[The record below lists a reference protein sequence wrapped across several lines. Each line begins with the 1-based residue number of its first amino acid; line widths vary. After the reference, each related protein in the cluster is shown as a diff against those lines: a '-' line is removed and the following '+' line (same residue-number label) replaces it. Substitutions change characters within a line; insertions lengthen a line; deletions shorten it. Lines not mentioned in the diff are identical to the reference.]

1 MPRRFHV
8 SRLLVS
14 RLEELGIPPGAV
26 ARQAGIP
33 ASVWDDERIMLT
45 TDQLFAFW
53 SAMAVMSGNPLIG
66 LVLGSEERLERYD
79 PIAMAALSA
88 STFRDAVA
96 RAARFKQLTCPEEIV
111 VASRGR
117 ECSIQFRWLL
127 ADARA
132 PHILTDLCFAWVLT
146 LGRRGT
152 GGAITPLR
160 VELSRPPSHRDGYE
174 AHFGCPV
181 RFNTRRDALIVDAR
195 DLDRPFLTSN
205 SDLLAILAPQLEA
218 ELVAQLSSQ
227 RPADEVKVI
236 LKRLLTGRRPDLQE
250 VARAMGA
257 SARTLQRRLAESG
270 VTYQRVLEDARRELA
285 HHYLLHSAL
294 DLSETAYVLG
304 YEDASSFFRAF
315 HQWEGTTPGRWREKR
330 RRPRTS
336 ATGVVPRVART
347 SRDRGA
353 EANERRTY

>member
-14 RLEELGIPPGAV
+14 RLEELGIPPDAIV
-26 ARQAGIP
+26 RQAAIP
-33 ASVWDDERIMLT
+33 ASVLNDERILLT
-45 TDQLFAFW
+45 TDQLFGFW
-53 SAMAVMSGNPLIG
+53 SAIAAMSGNPLIG
-66 LVLGSEERLERYD
+66 LTLGSEARVERYD

-88 STFRDAVA
+88 SSYRDAIA

-111 VASRGR
+111 LATRGR
-117 ECSIQFRWLL
+117 ECAIQFRWLL

-132 PHILTDLCFAWVLT
+132 PHTLTDLCFAWVLT

-152 GGAITPLR
+152 GNTITPLR
-160 VELSRPPSHRDGYE
+160 VELSRPPAHRDGYE
-174 AHFGCPV
+174 AHFGCPI
-181 RFNTRRDALIVDAR
+181 RFSARRDALVMDAR

-205 SDLLAILAPQLEA
+205 SDLLAVLAPQLEA
-218 ELVAQLSSQ
+218 ELAAQLSSQ
-227 RPADEVKVI
+227 RPADEVKSI
-236 LKRLLTGRRPDLQE
+236 LKRLLTGRRPDLPE

-257 SARTLQRRLAESG
+257 SVRTLQRRLAEGG
-270 VTYQRVLEDARRELA
+270 VTYQQVLEDARRELA
-285 HHYLLHSAL
+285 HHYLLHSSL

-330 RRPRTS
+330 RRPRPPL
-336 ATGVVPRVART
+336 AGIMPRTVRA
-347 SRDRGA
+347 SRERGA
-353 EANERRTY
+353 QAS